1 MNQSKDLTLLIG
13 SYVLSYLGFTVGPP
27 VFGSVHVGEY
37 GCVLT
42 YPEKMKTK
50 TEIDRDIYEQSP
62 SAGYEDVMLIMGC
75 PHGYGEVDT

>member
-1 MNQSKDLTLLIG
+1 
-13 SYVLSYLGFTVGPP
+13 LGFTVGPP
-27 VFGSVHVGEY
+27 VFGSVHVAEY
-37 GCVLT
+37 GCVFDTLK
-42 YPEKMKTK
+42 KMQTK